1 MPSPL
6 EIMMQMVMGGQN
18 PEFIMN
24 QMLQQNPQLQVIMNQ
39 ARQSGM
45 SPRDYT
51 LQYARQNNINIQPLV
66 NMFAQRGIKL

>member
-1 MPSPL
+1 MNPL
-6 EIMMQMVMGGQN
+6 QLIMQMVMGGQN
-18 PEFIMN
+18 PAYIMN
-24 QMLQQNPQLQVIMNQ
+24 QMLQQNPQLQVLINQ

>member
-18 PEFIMN
+18 PEVIMN

-51 LQYARQNNINIQPLV
+51 LQYARQNNINIQPLI
-66 NMFAQRGIKL
+66 NMFGNKGIKL